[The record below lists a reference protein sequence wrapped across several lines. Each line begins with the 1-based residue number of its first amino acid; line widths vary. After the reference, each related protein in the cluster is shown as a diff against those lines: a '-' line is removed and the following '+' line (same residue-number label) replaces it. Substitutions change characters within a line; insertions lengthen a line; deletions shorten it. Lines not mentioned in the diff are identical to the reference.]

1 MGKILKLR
9 VILDA
14 EDDVFRDIEI
24 AVDAPLVHLHAATL
38 DAFGW
43 EGMEL
48 ASFYKSNDHW
58 DRGEEIPLM
67 AMPDG
72 PEASDM
78 ESTRVADLLPDLGA
92 KAVYVYDFLRMWCFY
107 VEPMAW
113 TEPDE
118 DAGYPRLVLEF
129 GQPPAPDSRAPEG
142 VSDADFLAAL
152 GMDDGHNAPGR
163 STGDAEIDAYLDDK
177 TDDES
182 EGPEFTNLDDL
193 DDIY

>member
-48 ASFYKSNDHW
+48 ASFYKSNDQW

-72 PEASDM
+72 PGTIDM
-78 ESTRVADLLPDLGA
+78 ESMRVADLLPDPGA

-107 VEPMAW
+107 VEPVAW
-113 TEPDE
+113 IEPE
-118 DAGYPRLVLEF
+118 ENAGYPRLVMEF
-129 GQPPAPDSRAPEG
+129 GQPPAPESRAPEG

-152 GMDDGHNAPGR
+152 GMDEGPGSHGH
-163 STGDAEIDAYLDDK
+163 STG
-177 TDDES
+177 DDES